1 MNLGLE
7 TWDLQFLDELVSQ
20 SATKLAAM
28 IRAREVSP
36 VEVLEAHLRR
46 IEALNPR
53 LNAIITLAPDA
64 LERVREAEES
74 LMRGEVRGALHG
86 VPVTVKDTI
95 DTEGLLTTSG
105 SALRA
110 DYVPAVDATA
120 VARLKAAGAIVL
132 GKTNVAEMA
141 MTYEADNAVFGRTNN
156 PHDLSLT
163 SGGSSGGEAAAISC
177 GLSPVGIGSD
187 LMGSI
192 RVPAHFCGVVGLKPT
207 TGRVPCEGHTPP
219 ATGALSLGAVIGPL
233 ARRVEDLS
241 LLLNVLT
248 GFNEGEAISAP
259 LAQTAAKVF
268 ELRGCHVAWYAFD
281 GVSPVSQET
290 LTAVQSAARALG
302 EAGLVVEERRPVGVE
317 RAPALWS
324 KLFSHAALN
333 FLRQVYSGQEHLAGA
348 DAQFLLSAS
357 AGAAPPTVDDFL
369 DAWNERDALRA
380 ELLRWMNETPLILAP
395 VGATQAFAHG
405 TRKVQ
410 VAGQSLSVFHAFS
423 YSQTYNVFGLPSVSV
438 PAGRTREGLPI
449 GVQIIGRPFAEE
461 SVLAAASIVEA
472 ALGGWIPPT
481 ALLATNAEEG

>member
-1 MNLGLE
+1 M
-7 TWDLQFLDELVSQ
+7 DELVNH

-28 IRAREVSP
+28 IRGREVSP
-36 VEVLEAHLRR
+36 VEVMKAHLRR

-53 LNAIITLAPDA
+53 LNAVVTLAPDA
-64 LERVREAEES
+64 LARAREAEEA
-74 LMRGEVRGALHG
+74 LMRGDVSGALHG

-95 DTEGLLTTSG
+95 DTAGLRTTCG

-141 MTYEADNAVFGRTNN
+141 MTYEADNPVFGRTNN
-156 PHDLSLT
+156 PHNLSLT

-177 GLSPVGIGSD
+177 GLSPAGIGSD

-219 ATGALSLGAVIGPL
+219 ATGTLSLGAVIGPL
-233 ARRVEDLS
+233 ARRIEDLS

-248 GFNEGEAISAP
+248 GFNEREALSAP
-259 LAQTAAKVF
+259 LAQASAKVF
-268 ELRGCHVAWYAFD
+268 ELRGWRVAWYAFD
-281 GVSPVSQET
+281 GVSPVSEET
-290 LTAVQSAARALG
+290 VETVKSAASALG

-317 RAPALWS
+317 RAPALWA
-324 KLFSHAALN
+324 KLFSRAALN
-333 FLRQVYSGQEHLAGA
+333 YLRQVYSGQEHMAGA

-357 AGAAPPTVDDFL
+357 ADAELPTVDDFL
-369 DAWNERDALRA
+369 DAWNERDQLRA
-380 ELLRWMNETPLILAP
+380 ELLRWMNETPLIVAP
-395 VGATQAFAHG
+395 VGATHAFEHG
-405 TRKVQ
+405 TRRVQ
-410 VAGQSLSVFHAFS
+410 VAGQSLSVFRAFS

-449 GVQIIGRPFAEE
+449 GVQIIGKPFAEE
-461 SVLAAASIVEA
+461 SVLAAAAIIEA
-472 ALGGWIPPT
+472 SLGGWLPPAVET
-481 ALLATNAEEG
+481 L